1 MRPHSSTRLWT
12 NRPFHW
18 TAAEATGRPSCYCCG
33 RKMEWAVSDIAVS
46 NWHSEKNH
54 QRRL

>member
-1 MRPHSSTRLWT
+1 
-12 NRPFHW
+12 
-18 TAAEATGRPSCYCCG
+18 
-33 RKMEWAVSDIAVS
+33 MEWAVSDIAVS